1 MGSQKSWLG
10 GVVSWAFGGYSEEE
24 KTKFFEI
31 LRYDPDLVLSGLSDK
46 IPVNLNH
53 IMADISVQ
61 LERGSL
67 TLSLSTPTLNNVDT
81 TGKSLP
87 FLETTF
93 NTLDV
98 VVMLLGDGSHTRTT
112 LTLADLNVYEV
123 LGYEVDPKITKN
135 SGA

>member
-123 LGYEVDPKITKN
+123 LGYEVDHKITKN